1 VKRYVCDNRLLTIN
15 NFWLDSHFQ
24 INDRSDQAHT
34 NSLSFMNTHSH
45 THTLSLSL
53 THKYAQIHTHTHLLT
68 ISFSFTSIHTNTHS
82 LPLSLTH
89 IYTLSIYLDLHT
101 YTIFLPLSLSH
112 THKYKIIF
120 GLILSLISMTHEG
133 KGDRDCVT
141 LRRMGPVQLK
151 NTIV

>member
-1 VKRYVCDNRLLTIN
+1 MKRYVCDNRLLTIN

-34 NSLSFMNTHSH
+34 NSLSFMN
-45 THTLSLSL
+45 
-53 THKYAQIHTHTHLLT
+53 THLLT